1 MNTFELARIFFALAL
16 LLISAHS
23 FGYLFSH
30 FKLPKVVGEIVG
42 GLVLGPTILGFFLP
56 SIYNG
61 IFNAFPTEAQLISFL
76 YWMGLTILMFVSGF
90 EVQKSIS
97 RSDSK
102 IILAILLGSTIIP
115 FAAGWLAP
123 SFYDFSKYLGPA
135 NNMLALQ
142 IIIAIAVAV
151 TSIPV
156 ISKIFMDLKVMDSR
170 FAKIVL
176 ATATIHDV
184 LLWVALA
191 VATGLIAHN
200 EFSFSSIFLN
210 IAITLA
216 FFIIAILAVPKI
228 LKFINSFRTNLL
240 VRSSVSGYILF
251 ICFIFA
257 AVASLLDV
265 NIVFGALLAGM
276 AVGMVPDEK
285 FIKAREHIKEIGLS
299 FFIPVYFAIVG
310 LKLDL
315 IQYFDPIFFFGF
327 LIFTTFFQLLG
338 TIIACRFLRIDW
350 RSSFNFGV
358 AMSTRG
364 GPGIVLATVAF
375 DLGIIN
381 ENFFSTLV
389 LIAIVTSL
397 LAGLW
402 FRFTLER
409 GYSLLRE

>member
-1 MNTFELARIFFALAL
+1 
-16 LLISAHS
+16 
-23 FGYLFSH
+23 
-30 FKLPKVVGEIVG
+30 
-42 GLVLGPTILGFFLP
+42 
-56 SIYNG
+56 
-61 IFNAFPTEAQLISFL
+61 
-76 YWMGLTILMFVSGF
+76 MGLTILMFVSGF